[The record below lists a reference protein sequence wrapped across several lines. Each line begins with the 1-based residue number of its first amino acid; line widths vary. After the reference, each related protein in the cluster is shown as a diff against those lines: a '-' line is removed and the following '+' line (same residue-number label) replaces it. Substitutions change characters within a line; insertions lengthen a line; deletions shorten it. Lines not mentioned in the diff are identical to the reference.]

1 MAVIKSILAYEII
14 DSRGYPTIEGRL
26 TLDNGYQVV
35 TSIPSGTSI
44 GKYEAVDLKDNDPS
58 RFDGQGV
65 TRAVSYINELIA
77 PKLVGISPL
86 KQLEVDD
93 WLNRADGTVNKSQLG
108 ANVILT
114 ISQLCVLAGAALS
127 GVPPYLYI
135 NKLYEAATKSKIAI
149 ERIPSP
155 IFNIINGGKHAS
167 NSLDFQE
174 FQIILSSSMPYSQAL
189 RLGVEMYHELKRVLQ
204 YRNAS
209 VSLGDE
215 GGYTPNFAT
224 NLDAMEAL
232 RETIMRKNLKIGLD
246 IFFGLDITASSFYQN
261 GKYQIRDKQNPLKPD
276 EFMEFISSIIENYSL
291 LILEDPLHED
301 DWDGWKALNAKI
313 SKDIYL
319 AGDDLI
325 TANKQRIER
334 AVKEQ
339 ACTTVVI
346 KPNQIGTMTE
356 VLQIV
361 DIARKNGL
369 NYIISQRAGETNDTF
384 IADLAVGVQSDF
396 VKFGA
401 PSRGERVAKYNRLW
415 QIERE
420 GLRKA

>member
-44 GKYEAVDLKDNDPS
+44 GKYEAVDLKDNDPT

-108 ANVILT
+108 ANVLLT
-114 ISQLCVLAGAALS
+114 ISQLCVLAGAVVS
-127 GVPPYLYI
+127 GLPPYLYV
-135 NKLYEAATKSKIAI
+135 NKLYEAATKNTIAI

-174 FQIILSSSMPYSQAL
+174 FQIILSSSMSYSQAL

-224 NLDAMEAL
+224 NIDAMEAL

-246 IFFGLDITASSFYQN
+246 IFFGLDITASSFYHN
-261 GKYQIRDKQNPLKPD
+261 GKYQIRDKQNPLKPN
-276 EFMEFISSIIENYSL
+276 EFMDFISSIIENYSL

-301 DWDGWKALNAKI
+301 DWEGWKTLNTKI

-325 TANKQRIER
+325 TANKLRMER
-334 AVKEQ
+334 AIKEQ

-346 KPNQIGTMTE
+346 KPNQIGTVTE

-369 NYIISQRAGETNDTF
+369 NCIISQRAGETNDSF

-401 PSRGERVAKYNRLW
+401 PSRGERVSKYNRLW

>member
-44 GKYEAVDLKDNDPS
+44 GKYEAVDLKDNDPT

-86 KQLEVDD
+86 KQLEVDG
-93 WLNRADGTVNKSQLG
+93 WLNRADGTANKSQLG
-108 ANVILT
+108 ANVLLT
-114 ISQLCVLAGAALS
+114 ISQLCVLAGAAVS
-127 GVPPYLYI
+127 GLPPYLYV
-135 NKLYEAATKSKIAI
+135 NKLYEAATKNTIII

-174 FQIILSSSMPYSQAL
+174 FQIILSSSMSYSQAL

-224 NLDAMEAL
+224 NIDAMEAL

-246 IFFGLDITASSFYQN
+246 IFFGLDITASSFFHN
-261 GKYQIRDKQNPLKPD
+261 GKYQIRDKQNPLKPN
-276 EFMEFISSIIENYSL
+276 EFMDFISSIIENYSL

-301 DWDGWKALNAKI
+301 DWEGWKTLNTKI

-325 TANKQRIER
+325 TANKLRMER
-334 AVKEQ
+334 AIKEQ

-346 KPNQIGTMTE
+346 KPNQIGTVTE

-369 NYIISQRAGETNDTF
+369 NCIISQRAGETNDSF

-401 PSRGERVAKYNRLW
+401 PSRGERVSKYNRLW